1 MAEKSQNIFIKQSAQ
16 EIRASYS
23 DTLMKAENTSKLAMM
38 SSGPTR
44 RAMRVRTKSFEF
56 FLLTNRHSVL
66 STDIREPSHHTKRTI
81 PRWCSYDSSIP
92 PSAASAGFCPNTT
105 SKPWDSHQGNSSVFF
120 VLLRKTWP
128 EKRRA
133 NTASPTNVE
142 TCTSDSQGAQ
152 LKKENIADTSV
163 STNQRSLQS

>member
-1 MAEKSQNIFIKQSAQ
+1 VYLLRRSPWKVGNHKKQRQSHGNYVGLLVELPVGTEKLWRQDMAEKSQNIFIKQSAQ
-16 EIRASYS
+16 EIPASYS

-81 PRWCSYDSSIP
+81 PRWCSYESSIP
-92 PSAASAGFCPNTT
+92 PSAASAGFCLNTT
-105 SKPWDSHQGNSSVFF
+105 SRPWDSHQGSSPVFF

-128 EKRRA
+128 
-133 NTASPTNVE
+133 
-142 TCTSDSQGAQ
+142 
-152 LKKENIADTSV
+152 
-163 STNQRSLQS
+163 